1 MSREIKYC
9 STSYAVQQ
17 ELTVVC
23 WCVWNG
29 TTAVAHDAAE
39 VAQTGDRDIRD
50 LAREKRLRGD
60 ETSSAGRM
68 LWMCGTVQLDCHRDS
83 RMA

>member
-1 MSREIKYC
+1 
-9 STSYAVQQ
+9 
-17 ELTVVC
+17 
-23 WCVWNG
+23 
-29 TTAVAHDAAE
+29 VAHDAAE

-68 LWMCGTVQLDCHRDS
+68 L
-83 RMA
+83 